1 VGGTQS
7 ELQGGGLLVGLL
19 FVVAFRKQ
27 QVVHERRYHTSR
39 VSNPEWVQVLGWC
52 GKWEGRGEEEVG
64 RR

>member
-1 VGGTQS
+1 
-7 ELQGGGLLVGLL
+7 LVGLL